1 MRNKFAIA
9 FCCLLLVAAIPVAAD
24 QWDKKTTVTFSQP
37 FEIPGMALPPGTYVF
52 KLLNSS
58 SDRHIVL
65 VYNEAEDHLYKIIL
79 AINNY
84 RLNPTSDSVFKFGE
98 ERANGAPQV
107 LRAWFW
113 PGDNFG
119 QEFVYPKAKARELAE
134 TAEVPVLSTEA
145 KPTEEPEELIE
156 APVAPVAPEETKEVE
171 IAAAAPPAPEPAAA
185 APEPEPAPAPAPVSV
200 EELPKTASP
209 MPLIGLLG
217 VSSLALGGLL
227 RRLPRRAR

>member
-9 FCCLLLVAAIPVAAD
+9 FCCLLLLAAIPVAAD

-98 ERANGAPQV
+98 ERTNGAPQV

-119 QEFVYPKAKARELAE
+119 QEFVYLKAKARELAE

-145 KPTEEPEELIE
+145 KPTEKPEELIE
-156 APVAPVAPEETKEVE
+156 APVATVVPEEKKEVE
-171 IAAAAPPAPEPAAA
+171 IAEATPSPAPEPVAAA
-185 APEPEPAPAPAPVSV
+185 REPAPVPAPAPLQ
-200 EELPKTASP
+200 ELPKTASP

-217 VSSLALGGLL
+217 ISSLALGSFL
-227 RRLPRRAR
+227 RWLPRRAR